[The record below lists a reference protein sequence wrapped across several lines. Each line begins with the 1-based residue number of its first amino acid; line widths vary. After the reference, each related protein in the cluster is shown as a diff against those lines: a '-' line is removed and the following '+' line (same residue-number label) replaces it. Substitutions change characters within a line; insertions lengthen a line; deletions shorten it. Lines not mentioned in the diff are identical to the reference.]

1 MFPNNTLNFLTDGLR
16 NIFYNGEK
24 ESKYQLSDSMVIEWQ
39 IETNQIKHIEF
50 ADVPEGDG
58 ADGTEIEMAF
68 RENYYQKY
76 DIFRID
82 ETKQ

>member
-1 MFPNNTLNFLTDGLR
+1 
-16 NIFYNGEK
+16 
-24 ESKYQLSDSMVIEWQ
+24 MVIEWQ

-68 RENYYQKY
+68 KENYYQKY